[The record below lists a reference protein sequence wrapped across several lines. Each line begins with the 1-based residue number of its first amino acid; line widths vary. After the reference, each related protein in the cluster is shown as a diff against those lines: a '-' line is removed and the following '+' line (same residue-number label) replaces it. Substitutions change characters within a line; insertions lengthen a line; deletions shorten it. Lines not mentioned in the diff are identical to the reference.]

1 MIFHIWHRHC
11 IVSGPLPHTPRRC
24 MRNEVPWVG
33 LPIAGSSRRRWTSP
47 HRAPTTPTLR
57 SAFSGGPAIVDTAW
71 VRIATSEVQAW
82 KVATRKT
89 KWIKSV
95 MAYSTS
101 QLISN
106 PCLCPGYDHENG
118 HIDILTIRLQEMA
131 SRLLQSRVL
140 DRHINFAIYSDHA
153 SMKVK
158 CDQPFCFRESC
169 NLLQL
174 PIPTVSKLIPDH
186 TPKKADQQTRP
197 IVRMILHIWHRH
209 CKTITTWMSRSDL
222 GIIET
227 WASFTTV

>member
-1 MIFHIWHRHC
+1 MHQQHQILQSSWCRPCPQRTSQAGAHHLSNGWVPQRTHLSLAKHRDLLTNPKTLLWLRTSC
-11 IVSGPLPHTPRRC
+11 NPATNGSRTRGPQPLTP
-24 MRNEVPWVG
+24 
-33 LPIAGSSRRRWTSP
+33 GSSRRRWTSP

-106 PCLCPGYDHENG
+106 PCLCPGYHHENG

-131 SRLLQSRVL
+131 SRLLQSRVSWSA
-140 DRHINFAIYSDHA
+140 H
-153 SMKVK
+153 
-158 CDQPFCFRESC
+158 
-169 NLLQL
+169 
-174 PIPTVSKLIPDH
+174 
-186 TPKKADQQTRP
+186 
-197 IVRMILHIWHRH
+197 
-209 CKTITTWMSRSDL
+209 
-222 GIIET
+222 
-227 WASFTTV
+227 